1 MTALKQ
7 YIDLYTEHRAA
18 IEAHA
23 PAALNAL
30 RPAALKALDG
40 ARLPR
45 KGEEDYEGTDLEQAF
60 APDYGVNVNRTPFT
74 ADPG

>member
-45 KGEEDYEGTDLEQAF
+45 KGE
-60 APDYGVNVNRTPFT
+60 
-74 ADPG
+74 